1 MDNSLKSISVT
12 DDEFRVAN
20 YMILFGGRDVTGEYF
35 TKDTE
40 IDSPYTKSGML
51 HVDFEHG
58 LDPDKLG
65 ISSDDVMGYIDW
77 KTASID
83 DRGVF
88 VERVLN
94 RRAKYME
101 YIEPMIE
108 AGLVGTSSEAIAGKT
123 SRDEDGKITKWPLMR
138 DSLTFMPAEPRMIS
152 SNAIYAA
159 KSLHSQLPHIKSL
172 ARIADISA
180 EESDIKSALD
190 KADTLK
196 EFEIILRDA
205 KGFSRSEACKFVASL
220 KSIVLRDAELKSSA
234 VIADVSD
241 MVKSSFSAIIRG
253 EKK

>member
-58 LDPDKLG
+58 LDPDNLG

-152 SNAIYAA
+152 SNAIHAA

-180 EESDIKSALD
+180 EESDIKSAID
-190 KADTLK
+190 KADTYK
-196 EFEIILRDA
+196 EFERLLRDA
-205 KGFSRSEACKFVASL
+205 GGFSRSEAQLLVSRVKTMAQSE
-220 KSIVLRDAELKSSA
+220 SEAKSSEEISG
-234 VIADVSD
+234 VFQHL
-241 MVKSSFSAIIRG
+241 KL
-253 EKK
+253 